1 MTKIF
6 VWTTRSNL
14 QIKLPFTIKAQ
25 FLHILAYEIM
35 REMCSKR
42 MKVVWQTLLTCNLR
56 LEYNLGNGGFMLKR
70 LAPFLPVLLAIAC
83 APDLSDPNIQSAVL
97 SSLTATMWT
106 PVPPS
111 LTPTPEP
118 NTSKIVEILNNIMVG
133 TDPLL
138 ETVDAKF
145 SVVDAQILLN
155 ESTKEATTIRISV
168 DCEWIYSDSCT
179 PEATFVKL
187 IRAFSVNEKIIQHIS
202 DQVPATVHTLEV
214 LTLDRMNASGL
225 IAITWIDLVD
235 YSYGRINGN
244 QLGSRIIR
252 QAATP

>member
-1 MTKIF
+1 M
-6 VWTTRSNL
+6 
-14 QIKLPFTIKAQ
+14 IKQL
-25 FLHILAYEIM
+25 
-35 REMCSKR
+35 
-42 MKVVWQTLLTCNLR
+42 V
-56 LEYNLGNGGFMLKR
+56 
-70 LAPFLPVLLAIAC
+70 PFLPLILVLAC
-83 APDLSDPNIQSAVL
+83 APDISDPNIQSAVI

-111 LTPTPEP
+111 VTPTPEP

-145 SVVDAQILLN
+145 SVIDTQVLLN
-155 ESTKEATTIRISV
+155 ETTQEATILRISV
-168 DCEWIYSDSCT
+168 DCGWVYSDSCT

-187 IRAFSVNEKIIQHIS
+187 IRAFSVNEKVIQNIGN
-202 DQVPATVHTLEV
+202 QVPATVHTVEV
-214 LTLDRMNASGL
+214 LAYDRMKPTGL
-225 IAITWIDLVD
+225 IAITWNDLVD
-235 YSYGRINGN
+235 YSYGKINGN